1 MKEEAVHEREVVAE
15 VLESL
20 RKRRRFLHII
30 VGARQV
36 GKTTA
41 ALQIAEHWRGV
52 VIRASADE
60 PLPPG
65 PEWIRTHWER
75 ATSRRR
81 ESPLLILDE
90 IQKVTGW
97 SETVKSLWDAEQSA
111 RLPLAVLLLGSSAL
125 LVQKGLSESL
135 AGRFLLFRCPHWGYP
150 EVHAAFRTD
159 LDRWLFFGGYPGSY
173 SLTADE
179 SSWSAYIRDSL
190 IETVLARDVLQLQTV
205 AKPALLRHLFLLA
218 ASLPA
223 QIVSYN
229 KMLGQLVDAGNTTTL
244 AHYLHLLGSAF
255 LLTGLEKF
263 RGGQAAKRGSSPKL
277 ILWNNALVSAVVGR
291 RFREARQDPSWWG
304 RIVENAVGACL
315 LNSLQGLPWE
325 VLYWREGHLEVD
337 YIVRSP
343 RRLLAIEVKSS
354 RPKASL
360 GLAAFCSRWP
370 ETKPLVVGQGGIPL
384 EEFFSADLP
393 RLLE

>member
-1 MKEEAVHEREVVAE
+1 MHERDVVAG

-20 RKRRRFLHII
+20 RKGRRFLHIM

-41 ALQIAEHWRGV
+41 ALQIAERWGRV

-60 PLPPG
+60 SLPPG

-75 ATSRRR
+75 ASSRRNER
-81 ESPLLILDE
+81 PLLILDE

-97 SETVKSLWDAEQSA
+97 SATVKSLWDAEQAA
-111 RLPLAVLLLGSSAL
+111 RTPLAVLLLGSSAL
-125 LVQKGLSESL
+125 LVQKGPSESL
-135 AGRFLLFRCPHWGYP
+135 AGRFLLFRCPHWAYP
-150 EVHAAFRTD
+150 EVSAAFGTD

-173 SLTADE
+173 GLTQDE
-179 SSWSAYIRDSL
+179 ASWSAYIRDSL
-190 IETVLARDVLQLQTV
+190 IETVLARDVLQLQAV

-218 ASLPA
+218 ASYPA
-223 QIVSYN
+223 QIISYT

-244 AHYLHLLGSAF
+244 AHYLQMLGSAF

-263 RGGQAAKRGSSPKL
+263 RGGQAVKRGSSPKL
-277 ILWNNALVSAVVGR
+277 VLWNNALVSAVVGR
-291 RFREARQDPSWWG
+291 RFGDASQDQSWWG
-304 RIVENAVGACL
+304 RLVENAVGACL

-325 VLYWREGHLEVD
+325 VLYWREGDLEVD
-337 YIVRSP
+337 FVVKSP

-354 RPKASL
+354 RPRPAS

-370 ETKPLVVGQGGIPL
+370 EAKPLVVGQGGIPL

-393 RLLE
+393 RLLA